1 MDLEIALSP
10 SETSKDCFVRLP
22 PRVVKDI
29 EESFLVLKATTR
41 SGNVFFA
48 GWTGGSAASNG
59 VLEMPLHFAQ
69 CQNVRP
75 KEIVHVEA
83 VPTSTAASRAIVS
96 SSAEDWDVVLL
107 NARLLEDIILSQ
119 IRVIFAN
126 MTLPIFLG
134 NGSKILL
141 HVTELEPDIGANDCL
156 ILNAGSEIAIAPPK
170 SRSSSTK
177 QKTVTDD
184 RLPASFRGRVLPS
197 KTAVSSSVQMN
208 ERTASHNRLQCKDL
222 LYLTPVDSSSG
233 RYYGWRSIYFTLE
246 ISDYVPDGH
255 LAMND
260 LARAALGSPSL
271 STVYVK
277 LVDKGQAQLVSSVQL
292 AENYKS
298 SDQPCGRRSSSND
311 LKVALKEWVK
321 ANGFVQ
327 AGGDVIVYLGIGTP
341 VQLLLGESE
350 CDFLLCVNGES
361 PIAASE
367 ARTSASEVDEPTTEA
382 HDRAW
387 YPKANAEASST
398 KKGKERTK
406 VTVGAAL
413 KPLYMFSL
421 ADLELGAVSIQLTS
435 HNNNQSIPHHDFG
448 WGKGPKVK
456 DVRGAQARRKVDEV
470 LASLGPLYQYFQRSA
485 TDKEQ
490 QPAPLPLTVLAG
502 SKGSGKSFMAS
513 AVARALRED
522 PKIHARTVWIRC
534 RVHSSEPVEVSCR
547 RLDTAIMSAY
557 RCRPSFLVL
566 DDFDLLASAESEDPA
581 AHQQTSS
588 RGPSIATAFIENLQR
603 VGDGSSGIGVLVTCS
618 SPSALAKEITSSGH
632 VSESLNLSPPDAG
645 MRAQLFAMFASRNW
659 KELLSK
665 SDTEL
670 YEVEESIFSQMAT
683 AEGFSPLDIQRVVE
697 RISVSHLSGGLTPS
711 NIAEAVQSYT
721 PTLLIGSKA
730 REVDKAVATF
740 SRVGGLEKAK
750 QIMRESLEFP
760 TKFAHVFSKAPLR
773 VQSGC
778 MLFGP
783 SGCGKTYFAA
793 AASAEFSLR
802 MISVKGP
809 ELLNKYIG
817 SSEAAVRDAFTR
829 ASAARPCILFFDE
842 FESVAPKRGGD
853 TTGVSDRIVNTLL
866 TSMDGVEALEGV
878 FVIGATSR
886 PDLIDPALLRPGRL
900 DKWISIDV
908 PDEKEREDILR
919 VVSAEL
925 ALADDVDLELLAR
938 ETPNYTGADLQALM
952 YSAQL
957 KLMQGTGDEDDEEI
971 TSGEGKSVSMENVED
986 ALAESRPSLSSSDIA
1001 GYRKKMERFYTGG
1014 GTGLDLSGPKQPNVS
1029 LK

>member
-1 MDLEIALSP
+1 MCWLTPVFRGMDLEIALIP
-10 SETSKDCFVRLP
+10 YETSKDCFVRLP

-29 EESFLVLKATTR
+29 EESFLVLKATRR

-69 CQNVRP
+69 CQDVKA

-83 VPTSTAASRAIVS
+83 LPTRTAASRAIVS

-107 NARLLEDIILSQ
+107 NASLLEDIILSQ
-119 IRVIFAN
+119 IRVIFAD
-126 MTLPIFLG
+126 MTLPIFVG
-134 NGSKILL
+134 NGSKIVL

-170 SRSSSTK
+170 SRSSLTNK
-177 QKTVTDD
+177 KTVTEN
-184 RLPASFRGRVLPS
+184 RLPASFRARVLPS
-197 KTAVSSSVQMN
+197 KTVVSSSVQMN
-208 ERTASHNRLQCKDL
+208 GRMASHNGLRSKDI

-233 RYYGWRSIYFTLE
+233 RYYDWRSIYFILE
-246 ISDYVPDGH
+246 INNSVPDGH
-255 LAMND
+255 LAMHD
-260 LARAALGSPSL
+260 LARAVLGSPSL
-271 STVYVK
+271 STVHAK
-277 LVDKGQAQLVSSVQL
+277 LVDKDQAQLVSSVQL
-292 AENYKS
+292 AEDYKS
-298 SDQPCGRRSSSND
+298 SDQISGRRSSSD
-311 LKVALKEWVK
+311 ELKTALKEWVK
-321 ANGFVQ
+321 ANGFVKE
-327 AGGDVIVYLGIGTP
+327 GGDVNTYLGIGTP
-341 VQLLLGESE
+341 VQLLFGDSV

-367 ARTSASEVDEPTTEA
+367 VRPSASEVDDLTAEA

-387 YPKANAEASST
+387 YPKTNAEASPT
-398 KKGKERTK
+398 KNRNERTK
-406 VTVGAAL
+406 VTVSAAL

-421 ADLELGAVSIQLTS
+421 ADLEIGAVSIQLTS
-435 HNNNQSIPHHDFG
+435 HNNNQIIPHADFG
-448 WGKGPKVK
+448 WGKGPKLK
-456 DVRGAQARRKVDEV
+456 DVRGAQARREVDEILESV
-470 LASLGPLYQYFQRSA
+470 SPLYQYFKMSMAVRE
-485 TDKEQ
+485 K
-490 QPAPLPLTVLAG
+490 QPAPLPITVLAG

-513 AVARALRED
+513 AVARVLRED
-522 PKIHARTVWIRC
+522 PGVHARTVWIRC

-547 RLDTAIMSAY
+547 RLDKAIMSAY
-557 RCRPSFLVL
+557 RCRPSLLVL

-581 AHQQTSS
+581 AHQQTAS
-588 RGPSIATAFIENLQR
+588 RGPSIAAAFIESLQR

-618 SPSALAKEITSSGH
+618 SHSALAKEITSSGH
-632 VSESLNLSPPDAG
+632 VSESLNMLPPDAD

-665 SDTEL
+665 SDGEL
-670 YEVEESIFSQMAT
+670 YEVEESIFTEMAA
-683 AEGFSPLDIQRVVE
+683 AEGFSPLDIQRLVE
-697 RISVSHLSGGLTPS
+697 RISASHISSGLTRS
-711 NIAEAVQSYT
+711 SIAEAVQSYT

-730 REVDKAVATF
+730 REINKAIATF
-740 SRVGGLEKAK
+740 SRVGGLEHAK
-750 QIMRESLEFP
+750 QIMRENLEFP
-760 TKFAHVFSKAPLR
+760 TKFAQVFSKAPLR

-793 AASAEFSLR
+793 ASSAEFALR

-878 FVIGATSR
+878 
-886 PDLIDPALLRPGRL
+886 
-900 DKWISIDV
+900 
-908 PDEKEREDILR
+908 
-919 VVSAEL
+919 
-925 ALADDVDLELLAR
+925 
-938 ETPNYTGADLQALM
+938 
-952 YSAQL
+952 
-957 KLMQGTGDEDDEEI
+957 
-971 TSGEGKSVSMENVED
+971 
-986 ALAESRPSLSSSDIA
+986 
-1001 GYRKKMERFYTGG
+1001 RKK
-1014 GTGLDLSGPKQPNVS
+1014 PCI
-1029 LK
+1029 